1 VDFTVGTITR
11 CAGNNHYTIPI
22 TVGQTTR
29 DIKITASDL
38 LTDFENLDEVREA
51 IVNRLRSAKKEA
63 NASTFAQ
70 TRTAL
75 EGNTYKL

>member
-1 VDFTVGTITR
+1 M
-11 CAGNNHYTIPI
+11 
-22 TVGQTTR
+22 
-29 DIKITASDL
+29 ASDL

-51 IVNRLRSAKKEA
+51 IINRLRSAKKEA